1 MDLRLGRTLGTAHGG
16 GGATRSGRARGADVF
31 VRLARR
37 AAGVERRVSRQDDRC
52 VIRDHVVLHSGDLDS
67 LRRFKDDVKEV
78 KQGYECGMML
88 TNFNDVREGD
98 ILEAFEIIEVART
111 L

>member
-1 MDLRLGRTLGTAHGG
+1 
-16 GGATRSGRARGADVF
+16 
-31 VRLARR
+31 
-37 AAGVERRVSRQDDRC
+37 
-52 VIRDHVVLHSGDLDS
+52 VVLHSGDLDS